1 MTLAGLTLSQLA
13 TVLGIA
19 GGLVVVLYILK
30 LRRREVAVPFSKLW
44 EAILSEKQTTS
55 LFAKLKRLLSL
66 LIALAIVALLAGA
79 LGDPKPETD
88 LQTGRTLA
96 VLVDASLSMQA
107 TDVRPSRL
115 EKAREEAR
123 RLARTLG
130 GADRMIVMQMDAS
143 TAPLGPMSGDAA
155 ALLEA
160 IDRVRPT
167 DVAAD
172 FARGLRVAMDALR
185 GKPRPEIVVLSDGG
199 LGEARDAEG
208 LVRAEGVRLS
218 YVGVGRGK
226 RNVAITQFS
235 VRRYPLDKSRYEVLL
250 ELSNRAPRDESIE
263 LVLLGD
269 GATIHNERLALRAG
283 ERVARFLPQ
292 LSGANATLEARIRLA
307 DGTRDDLP
315 ADDRAFAVLPERRR
329 ARILSVSRGNRYLEA
344 ALLLEELLE
353 VTDVTPEQY
362 PAAIARRDARGQLPF
377 DVVIFDGWSPETMP
391 DLHAIVLGPHADGP
405 APDPAAGPVPAAAPP
420 VRVGPFPVE
429 GIVSAPRFTRTE
441 RRHPLLRFLALDL
454 VNVASAARVRLS
466 RGDDAVASDGET
478 PLIVAATRNGRK
490 IVALTFDVRRT
501 DLPLRIA
508 WPLLLM
514 NCLDWFVEEDAR
526 YVSSYRTGETW
537 HVPVPS
543 STSQATVRTPQG
555 ERQRLPVLDGRASLF
570 GLRSGFYELDVGT
583 DTPQRF
589 AANVGVPRE
598 SDIAPVA
605 RLDVAGRRAGRPTLG
620 TPGMQRDVWVILV
633 LAVLAILLTEWF
645 TYHRRWTV

>member
-1 MTLAGLTLSQLA
+1 MTLAGLTLTQLA

-30 LRRREVAVPFSKLW
+30 LRRRQVAVPFSKLW
-44 EAILSEKQTTS
+44 ESILSEKQTTS

-79 LGDPKPETD
+79 LGDPRPTTD

-96 VLVDASLSMQA
+96 VLIDASLSMQA

-130 GADRMIVMQMDAS
+130 GADRMIVMQMDAT
-143 TAPLGPMSGDAA
+143 TAPLGPMSGDTA

-167 DVAAD
+167 EVAAD
-172 FARGLRVAMDALR
+172 FPRGLRVALDALR
-185 GKPRPEIVVLSDGG
+185 GKPRGEVVVVSDGG

-208 LVRAEGVRLS
+208 LVRARGVRLS
-218 YVGVGRGK
+218 YVAVGRSK
-226 RNVAITQFS
+226 RNVALTQFS

-250 ELSNRAPRDESIE
+250 ELSNRAPRDESVE

-292 LSGANATLEARIRLA
+292 LSGANRTLEARIRLA

-329 ARILSVSRGNRYLEA
+329 ARILAVSRGNRYLEA

-362 PAAIARRDARGQLPF
+362 ADAIARRDSRGLLPW
-377 DVVIFDGWSPETMP
+377 DIAIFDGWAPETMP
-391 DLHAIVLGPHADGP
+391 DLHAIYLGPHTT
-405 APDPAAGPVPAAAPP
+405 DPSSTAQPT
-420 VRVGPFPVE
+420 RVGPYAVE
-429 GIVSAPRFTRTE
+429 NVVSTPRFSRTE

-454 VNVASAARVRLS
+454 VNVAQAARVRLA
-466 RGDDAVASDGET
+466 RGDDAVASDGDT
-478 PLIVAATRNGRK
+478 PLLIAGTRNGRK
-490 IVALTFDVRRT
+490 FVATTFDVRAS

-543 STSQATVRTPQG
+543 DAAQATVRTPQG
-555 ERQRLPVLDGRASLF
+555 DRQRLPVLDGRASLF
-570 GLRSGFYELDVGT
+570 GLRSGFYELDVGGE
-583 DTPQRF
+583 TPQRF

-598 SDIAPVA
+598 SDIAPVR
-605 RLDVAGRRAGRPTLG
+605 RLSIAGRDAGAPSIG
-620 TPGMQRDVWVILV
+620 SPGLKRDIWVALV
-633 LAVLAILLTEWF
+633 LAVVAILAVEWF